1 MYWGDRARV
10 FKVRFLYKVF
20 LNLISV
26 SGRPLVLK
34 VNSAVG
40 ACLTASLF
48 PLSFGV
54 WSLRFNTEAK
64 TSTFFWR
71 SLLYFYCNV
80 TQKPYSNYQAPIF
93 QSHVLNPQPGV
104 DST

>member
-48 PLSFGV
+48 PF
-54 WSLRFNTEAK
+54 K
-64 TSTFFWR
+64 FWGLEFEVQYR
-71 SLLYFYCNV
+71 SQNKYIFLAFLIVLL
-80 TQKPYSNYQAPIF
+80 
-93 QSHVLNPQPGV
+93 L
-104 DST
+104 